1 MTDDPSPRT
10 RKPAGAAVM
19 QPQVTAAIR
28 TAAFEELADV
38 GYGKLSMEAVAR
50 RAGVSKPTLYRRWP
64 GKEQLVLS
72 LVAEVAVDAADT
84 PDTGSLRGDIRAFL
98 EAAAAGLTHPLA
110 SRIIPDLLAQAM
122 RTPALAVALQTGVGE
137 GRRVKV
143 VALLERAIDRGE
155 LPAEVNLELALDFLL
170 APLFWRALRGGDPTT
185 PEYLDELTDML
196 LAALEATPQT

>member
-98 EAAAAGLTHPLA
+98 EAAAAGLTHPSRPGSSRTCSHRQCARRPSPWPCKPASVRAAA
-110 SRIIPDLLAQAM
+110 SRSSHCWNAPS
-122 RTPALAVALQTGVGE
+122 TGANFPP
-137 GRRVKV
+137 K
-143 VALLERAIDRGE
+143 
-155 LPAEVNLELALDFLL
+155 
-170 APLFWRALRGGDPTT
+170 
-185 PEYLDELTDML
+185 
-196 LAALEATPQT
+196 